1 MTAVWLFLYLGAL
14 MRVMTLYRLDFR
26 RPATLLLLLP
36 ILLMPV
42 MERLC
47 RHQPWLLRKPALRV
61 AGIVSVGSALALA
74 SILNLG
80 FADTTSMGLATLYA
94 LLGLSLA
101 VVAQALPGECAGFGI
116 WAWIAFWEFT
126 GTWHP
131 ILTLLGAGLSG
142 FLVAFGEW
150 PERRRLEP
158 APRPTHAFW
167 AALVLGLVLPKPG
180 FDFQF
185 TGTWPSALAVFS
197 LGVGLAGLAPLRKQ
211 LDRLPNALPF
221 LLLGLAFVAYPSAW
235 VHGWALMVG
244 LLWGILWPRLP
255 QPISRL
261 RLSLGFITGV
271 MSSYFLHSNLGI
283 PLLRHLLWWGS

>member
-1 MTAVWLFLYLGAL
+1 MTAVWLFLYLGTL

-26 RPATLLLLLP
+26 RPATFLLLLP
-36 ILLMPV
+36 VLLMPL

-61 AGIVSVGSALALA
+61 AGIISVASALALA

-80 FADTTSMGLATLYA
+80 FADTTSVGLATLYA

-101 VVAQALPGECAGFGI
+101 VVAQALPGECAGFGL

-142 FLVAFGEW
+142 FLVAFAEW

-158 APRPTHAFW
+158 APRPIHACW
-167 AALVLGLVLPKPG
+167 AALLLGLVLPKPG

-197 LGVGLAGLAPLRKQ
+197 LGVGVAGLATLRKQ

-221 LLLGLAFVAYPSAW
+221 LLLGLAFVTYPSAW
-235 VHGWALMVG
+235 VHAWALVVG

-261 RLSLGFITGV
+261 RLSLGFIAGV
-271 MSSYFLHSNLGI
+271 MGSYFLHSNLGI